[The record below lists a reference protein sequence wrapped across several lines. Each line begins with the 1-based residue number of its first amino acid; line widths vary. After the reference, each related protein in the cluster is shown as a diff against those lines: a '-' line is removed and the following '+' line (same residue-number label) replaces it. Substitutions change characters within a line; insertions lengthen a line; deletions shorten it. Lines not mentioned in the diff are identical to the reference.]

1 METSIVGFPLKITV
15 NIPAALRQYTRN
27 SSEVGVDASTVD
39 EVLEK
44 LDLLFPGLRLFLLDE
59 SRGLRRYV
67 NIFVNENDVR
77 SGEGLRTKLKDGDH
91 VHIIPAIAGGI

>member
-1 METSIVGFPLKITV
+1 MGFPLKITV

-27 SSEVGVDASTVD
+27 NSEVGVDASTVD
-39 EVLEK
+39 EVLVK
-44 LDLLFPGLRLFLLDE
+44 LDLLFPGLRPFLLDE

-67 NIFVNENDVR
+67 NIFVNENDIR
-77 SGEGLRTKLKDGDH
+77 SSEGLGTKLKDGDH